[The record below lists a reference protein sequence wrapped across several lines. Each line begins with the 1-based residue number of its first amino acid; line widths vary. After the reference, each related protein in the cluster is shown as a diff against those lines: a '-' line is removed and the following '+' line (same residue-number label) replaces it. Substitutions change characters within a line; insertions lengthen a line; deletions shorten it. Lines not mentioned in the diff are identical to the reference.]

1 MPALPRMVASRRLVR
16 CRIAPASESRL
27 EGRPP
32 IPGRFVSL
40 LLSLAVAACRNAPPP
55 RVGAL
60 YSVDLSGKPG
70 EPPAADGNAF
80 RVIKVLSIE
89 EPAIYVR
96 LYRNRWKERPA
107 SVDPGSLTVG
117 RVGDPAGFGV
127 KTLVLSAASFAQIGP
142 RYLREVVCRRKSERT
157 SRIPSARRRRTPT
170 MKGNAG
176 NGCVI
181 FPTDRWQVAPH
192 QNTTDSMRRSSWS
205 DSSNRQVPRPNSKC
219 QRNR

>member
-16 CRIAPASESRL
+16 CRIAPASGSRL
-27 EGRPP
+27 EGRPL

-40 LLSLAVAACRNAPPP
+40 LLSLAVAACRNAPLP

-89 EPAIYVR
+89 EPAIYLR

-142 RYLREVVCRRKSERT
+142 RYLREVGVSPEERADVADSKRKTTEDADYERKRQEWLRDLPNRPLASRPPSEYDGLNAKELLERLKQ
-157 SRIPSARRRRTPT
+157 SPSP
-170 MKGNAG
+170 
-176 NGCVI
+176 
-181 FPTDRWQVAPH
+181 
-192 QNTTDSMRRSSWS
+192 S
-205 DSSNRQVPRPNSKC
+205 PNSKC